1 MEIPHRQLSD
11 EALLGVIEEYIS
23 REGTDY
29 GHREYSF
36 EEKIEKRGDHG
47 TALETSRAR
56 GPRLRRAARRAPW
69 ATSARPSTSCSRR
82 RESHGCRH
90 FGRRSILSAAR

>member
-23 REGTDY
+23 REGTEY

-36 EEKIEKRGDHG
+36 EEKIEKV
-47 TALETSRAR
+47 
-56 GPRLRRAARRAPW
+56 
-69 ATSARPSTSCSRR
+69 
-82 RESHGCRH
+82 
-90 FGRRSILSAAR
+90 RSQLILSLINISEPPSPY

>member
-36 EEKIEKRGDHG
+36 EEKIEKVRSQLIKGEIKLLFDSK
-47 TALETSRAR
+47 TASGNLEKSV
-56 GPRLRRAARRAPW
+56 
-69 ATSARPSTSCSRR
+69 
-82 RESHGCRH
+82 
-90 FGRRSILSAAR
+90 